1 LDALGKRPGSEVS
14 VSRIHIEY
22 FAILREHVGRDA
34 EECQTSA
41 GTAAEL
47 YQELDQR
54 YGFPRMGRLKV
65 AINDEFRDWD
75 TPLAEGDRVVFI
87 PPVAGG

>member
-1 LDALGKRPGSEVS
+1 M
-14 VSRIHIEY
+14 SRIHIEY

-34 EECQTSA
+34 EECRTSA
-41 GTAAEL
+41 TTAAEL
-47 YQELDQR
+47 YSELDQR
-54 YGFPRMGRLKV
+54 YGFPQMGRLKV